1 MKIVKNNKY
10 FRDAKVNDIIGY
22 HNNEIDEHCEYK
34 IIEIRKIIQTNGISM
49 TLVNASVYEVEVL
62 YYLDIDQNEADSRT
76 FIRSS
81 DYNWYI
87 K

>member
-1 MKIVKNNKY
+1 MKIIKNNKC
-10 FRDAKVNDIIGY
+10 FRDAKVNDVIGY
-22 HNNEIDEHCEYK
+22 HNYEIDDHCEYK
-34 IIEIRKIIQTNGISM
+34 IIEIRKLIQNNGISM

-62 YYLDIDQNEADSRT
+62 YYLDIDQNEADSTT
-76 FIRSS
+76 FVRNS

>member
-1 MKIVKNNKY
+1 MKIIKNNKC

-22 HNNEIDEHCEYK
+22 HNDKIDEHCEYK
-34 IIEIRKIIQTNGISM
+34 IIEIGKSIQNNGISM

-62 YYLDIDQNEADSRT
+62 YYLDIDQNEANSTMFARN
-76 FIRSS
+76 S